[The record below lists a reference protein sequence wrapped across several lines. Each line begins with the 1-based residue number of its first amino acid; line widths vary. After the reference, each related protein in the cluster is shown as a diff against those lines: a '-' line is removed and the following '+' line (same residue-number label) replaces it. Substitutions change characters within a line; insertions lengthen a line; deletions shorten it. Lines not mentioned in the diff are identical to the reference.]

1 MSSRK
6 NHLLAVASAAI
17 FVAACSS
24 SPASSSPKD
33 GSAPDAPA
41 DSVVTQSSTVSV
53 GPAGGTV
60 SVAGASVVIPADALS
75 SPTSITVA
83 VATDAPPLPS
93 NLTPLGSIFAFTP
106 HGQPFSSPVMISVPF
121 TAPATGTPQLYVA
134 SPDSNGWLG
143 PLTEATT
150 GDGVLSLQVVHFS
163 WFVVVLP
170 GQSGCRKIGQSCQL
184 EGVGPCCANAD
195 WGVECSLSTLH
206 LCVVQIL
213 GPCTSSTDCYGND
226 QNPPEAICNLG
237 TCCAL
242 AGFGCGQDKHCCSG
256 TCSAG
261 ICL

>member
-41 DSVVTQSSTVSV
+41 DRVVTQSSPVSV
-53 GPAGGTV
+53 GP
-60 SVAGASVVIPADALS
+60 AGASVVIPADALS

-106 HGQPFSSPVMISVPF
+106 HGQPFASPVMISVPF

-163 WFVVVLP
+163 WFVVVLT
-170 GQSGCRKIGQSCQL
+170 GQSGCRKIGQR
-184 EGVGPCCANAD
+184 
-195 WGVECSLSTLH
+195 
-206 LCVVQIL
+206 
-213 GPCTSSTDCYGND
+213 
-226 QNPPEAICNLG
+226 
-237 TCCAL
+237 
-242 AGFGCGQDKHCCSG
+242 
-256 TCSAG
+256 
-261 ICL
+261 